1 MKFDPI
7 ACLKTR
13 SVWRLILAVSAGS
26 LAVWVLNLLM
36 GENGSVSLLILSVLS
51 LFTWVLTIRL
61 LLLDSWLKI
70 FWILWLTGGIC
81 LLVFLRDTIGIV
93 LALSFSF
100 IFLLFRRYK
109 PYQSLSSRRKA
120 ALFLLALL
128 MFFLLSLGFVS
139 IGETAPESG
148 EARSLVSVLFSY
160 TRSSLVLFWFFSL
173 VYIFFRIRLHFM
185 KLNPKLAISAFML
198 VVVPLLLGLIM
209 GLFTLYATLGE
220 SRAIRAASILEDW
233 AVQAAQDRDFIPTIS
248 PHSVIFTSQNIIRQ
262 TGDPMPEFDEFV
274 AAAKKQNF
282 SFADWDMGSSGAYFW
297 KDNELWLFVIQGA
310 GTENVELRGCKID
323 SSVLDR
329 LARLVHSDVRLAFSN
344 PLTIQQH
351 GSVFIASTP
360 EDLQSPAMDLFGRY
374 RTEDK
379 REVSNSIWKKN
390 IYFGMTHVS
399 LFVFKEKS
407 FTWTNTLLLLESS
420 IGSIFEELASERN
433 PLSQAVLVIL
443 VVMGVILLILEI
455 FALFFGLRITSGIT
469 SAVKKLHAGTRQISS
484 GDLDARIEI
493 PNEDELG
500 DLAAAFNE
508 MAAAVKAGREEAIAR
523 ERLESELKI
532 ARKIQEKLLPHEM
545 PDVPGFEITGTSLP
559 SQQVGGDYFDFLDM
573 GEGKLGIAIGDVSG
587 KGIPAALLMSNL
599 QASLHAQQARSGD
612 VAEVVSRINDLL
624 VRSTDANMFATFFY
638 GILDREKLRFTSTNA
653 GHNPPLLFRHSGD
666 IERLESNGLLIGF
679 MAKQIYSQHTVT
691 LKPGDVL
698 VLFTDGITEAVDI
711 GLTNVADNLFGEER
725 LIQVIKLHLSDS
737 ARSIQSAIL
746 KAIAN
751 FTGNSLQS
759 DDITLVVIK
768 YREA

>member
-36 GENGSVSLLILSVLS
+36 GENGSVSLFILSALS

-70 FWILWLTGGIC
+70 FWILWLIGGIC

-148 EARSLVSVLFSY
+148 EARSLVSILFSY

-173 VYIFFRIRLHFM
+173 VFIFFRIRLHFM

-344 PLTIQQH
+344 PLTIRQH

-379 REVSNSIWKKN
+379 REVSDSIWEKN

-455 FALFFGLRITSGIT
+455 FALFFGIRITSGIT

-532 ARKIQEKLLPHEM
+532 AQKIQEKLLPHEM
-545 PDVPGFEITGTSLP
+545 PDMPGFEITGTSLP
-559 SQQVGGDYFDFLDM
+559 SQQVGGDYFDFLDW

-679 MAKQIYSQHTVT
+679 MAKQIYSQHTGGAFDT
-691 LKPGDVL
+691 GD
-698 VLFTDGITEAVDI
+698 
-711 GLTNVADNLFGEER
+711 
-725 LIQVIKLHLSDS
+725 
-737 ARSIQSAIL
+737 
-746 KAIAN
+746 
-751 FTGNSLQS
+751 
-759 DDITLVVIK
+759 
-768 YREA
+768 